1 MIKLGK
7 VMKMGILTKEQ
18 IRELINERQITTT
31 QDINEMLKEM
41 FADVIQEALEAEL
54 DVELG
59 YPKNG
64 SQPEGSS
71 NRRNGHTKK
80 KVRSDRGEI
89 ELSVPRDRE
98 GDFEPLIV
106 KKHQKEVAGIE
117 EQILSLYAKGV
128 SVREIQ
134 AHLNNLYGI
143 DVSPTL
149 ISNVTNRI
157 MPVIKEW
164 QSRPLQKTY
173 AVVFLDAIHYKVK
186 QEGHIVNKAVYMVI
200 GVDMDGC
207 KDVLGMYIGEHETSK
222 FWLTVLNEL
231 RNRGVEDILICCVDN
246 LAGFSEA
253 ISACFPETEIQK
265 CIVHQIRNSV
275 RYVSYKDTKK
285 LLANLK
291 PVYTAVSEDAALQA
305 LDDFE
310 KIWGAKYPLVVQS
323 WRRNWAEI
331 ATFFKFPPEIRK
343 LIYTTN
349 MIESYH
355 RQLRKVTKGKAIF
368 PTDEALLKMLYLVT
382 QDVMLKWTGRIHNWG
397 QILLQLSV
405 FFPDRVNSF
414 LK

>member
-1 MIKLGK
+1 MN
-7 VMKMGILTKEQ
+7 ILTKEQ
-18 IRELINERQITTT
+18 MRAILKENNVKTTE
-31 QDINEMLKEM
+31 DINNVLKDM
-41 FADVIQEALEAEL
+41 FGSFLQEALEAEL
-54 DVELG
+54 DTELG
-59 YPKNG
+59 YPKNA
-64 SQPEGSS
+64 QRPENTG

-80 KVRSDRGEI
+80 SVRSSQGEV
-89 ELSVPRDRE
+89 ELSVPRDRT
-98 GDFEPLIV
+98 GDFEPTIV
-106 KKHQKEVAGIE
+106 KKHQKDAGGIE
-117 EQILSLYAKGV
+117 DQILALYAKGV
-128 SVREIQ
+128 SVRDIQ
-134 AHLNNLYGI
+134 DHLNRLYGV

-157 MPVIKEW
+157 MPLIREW

-200 GVDMDGC
+200 GVDLDGC

-231 RNRGVEDILICCVDN
+231 KNRGVEDILICCVDN
-246 LAGFSEA
+246 LTGFSEA
-253 ISACFPETEIQK
+253 ILACFPQTEIQK
-265 CIVHQIRNSV
+265 CIVHQIRNSI

-285 LLANLK
+285 LLAGLK
-291 PVYTAVSEDAALQA
+291 PIYTAPSEEAALAMLEDFDAA
-305 LDDFE
+305 
-310 KIWGAKYPLVVQS
+310 WGQRYPLVVQS
-323 WRRNWAEI
+323 WQRNWAEL
-331 ATFFKFPPEIRK
+331 ATFFKYPPEIRK

-355 RQLRKVTKGKAIF
+355 RQLRKVTKGKAVF
-368 PTDEALLKMLYLVT
+368 PNDEALLKMLYLVT

-414 LK
+414 LQ